1 MKEVPVWTCEFKGL
15 PENPA
20 LDALTVGSKFALHC
34 HGDIP
39 VEWDANLTPK
49 PTFPQKEME
58 YSLSILQTT
67 KLDSKDVSFV
77 VTGYKPGRQ
86 EPDFIRFVQGDKG
99 FEVVKPKWEIQSVV
113 KKDEKPQPYPSFGP
127 WSIFLPTWF
136 LVSIVLV
143 IALMA
148 YVVVRTL
155 RRRAQRQRMLEDL
168 KRHRTA
174 LSPLHQFYRDA
185 RLLRRKL
192 HSAKTIEDLQKISE
206 DLDREFRLYVLR
218 EFEIPTLD
226 WSDNEILGDLKKR
239 HRRVYRKA
247 SEPLKKTLRELY
259 RVKGREKLLL
269 HDVEQLHRMSLDAA
283 ERLEGAKESRR

>member
-1 MKEVPVWTCEFKGL
+1 L

-20 LDALTVGSKFALHC
+20 LDALTVGSPFALHC

-39 VEWDANLTPK
+39 VEWTPGNSPK
-49 PTFPQKEME
+49 PTFPQKEQE
-58 YSLSILQTT
+58 YSLSVLQTT
-67 KLDSKDVSFV
+67 RLDAQDVSFV
-77 VTGYKPGRQ
+77 VTGYKAGKQ
-86 EPDFIRFVQGDKG
+86 EPDYIRFLQGEKG

-127 WSIFLPTWF
+127 WSILLPMWF
-136 LVSIVLV
+136 LVSVVLV
-143 IALMA
+143 VGLIAYLVMRA
-148 YVVVRTL
+148 L

-185 RLLRRKL
+185 RLLRRQL
-192 HSAKTIEDLQKISE
+192 HNAKSVEDLKKISE
-206 DLDREFRLYVLR
+206 QLDREFRLYVLR

-226 WSDNEILGDLKKR
+226 WTNGEILGDLKKR

-247 SEPLKKTLRELY
+247 SEPLQKTLRELF
-259 RVKGREKLLL
+259 RLKGRETILL